1 MEEKY
6 FVHPSSFVD
15 EDVEIGEGTKI
26 WHFCHIHL
34 QPYQG
39 EGIEDCGCP

>member
-15 EDVEIGEGTKI
+15 EDVEIGEGTKSGTSATFRRGPASASAAP
-26 WHFCHIHL
+26 W
-34 QPYQG
+34 G
-39 EGIEDCGCP
+39 RT